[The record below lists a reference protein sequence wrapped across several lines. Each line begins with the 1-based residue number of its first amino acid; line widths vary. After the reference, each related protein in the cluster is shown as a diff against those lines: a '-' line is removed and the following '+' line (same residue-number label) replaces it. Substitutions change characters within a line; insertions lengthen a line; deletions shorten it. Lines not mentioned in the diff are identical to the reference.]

1 MEIRELRAFL
11 EVAREEN
18 MTRAAGNLHM
28 SQPSLSKLIKSLE
41 HELGA
46 KLFVRRSFGL
56 TLTKEGRV
64 LRERARDL
72 VGMANRIE
80 DEFASLGN
88 ITGGTLYFGLAESY
102 QIQYLA
108 RQIKILDVYKR
119 QDEHLATALRGVM
132 DVPMVDAAGFE
143 GHVGHA
149 DLFAGDRRE
158 PASAGEILRVGVVR
172 LAHREH
178 ERLCVCGRNADGNRV
193 IVHCLPLFICL
204 FICRARHVCECYAA
218 HCCMQQMMKNHVL
231 HSRCAYGL
239 RGLRLQIPR
248 EEPGDRVERDRIEI
262 VIQVGV
268 IGPRDDQQFLVRRI
282 HAMLELL
289 IRCLLYTSR
298 CV

>member
-88 ITGGTLYFGLAESY
+88 ITGGIPDSISRPADQDS
-102 QIQYLA
+102 A
-108 RQIKILDVYKR
+108 RTGPGFAVSRGKR
-119 QDEHLATALRGVM
+119 
-132 DVPMVDAAGFE
+132 
-143 GHVGHA
+143 
-149 DLFAGDRRE
+149 
-158 PASAGEILRVGVVR
+158 
-172 LAHREH
+172 
-178 ERLCVCGRNADGNRV
+178 RLCAGA
-193 IVHCLPLFICL
+193 
-204 FICRARHVCECYAA
+204 
-218 HCCMQQMMKNHVL
+218 
-231 HSRCAYGL
+231 
-239 RGLRLQIPR
+239 
-248 EEPGDRVERDRIEI
+248 
-262 VIQVGV
+262 
-268 IGPRDDQQFLVRRI
+268 
-282 HAMLELL
+282 
-289 IRCLLYTSR
+289 
-298 CV
+298 

>member
-18 MTRAAGNLHM
+18 MTRAAGTLHM

-108 RQIKILDVYKR
+108 RQIKILREQAPDLRYHVESGVSA
-119 QDEHLATALRGVM
+119 QVLEHLDQGSLDFAVLAQDPDLTKYEALTFPGV
-132 DVPMVDAAGFE
+132 DRWGIIVP
-143 GHVGHA
+143 A
-149 DLFAGDRRE
+149 DH
-158 PASAGEILRVGVVR
+158 R
-172 LAHREH
+172 LASRSYVELDDLVG
-178 ERLCVCGRNADGNRV
+178 E
-193 IVHCLPLFICL
+193 PLFCSQQGWKHEI
-204 FICRARHVCECYAA
+204 ARWAG
-218 HCCMQQMMKNHVL
+218 
-231 HSRCAYGL
+231 SRMPD
-239 RGLRLQIPR
+239 LRLEATFGLAYNAAVFAR
-248 EEPGDRVERDRIEI
+248 EGLGVLLTFDRIVDTSADSGI
-262 VIQVGV
+262 VFRPLKPALETKLHLVWRRNRPLSPIAE
-268 IGPRDDQQFLVRRI
+268 RFLDQLRR
-282 HAMLELL
+282 A
-289 IRCLLYTSR
+289 
-298 CV
+298 